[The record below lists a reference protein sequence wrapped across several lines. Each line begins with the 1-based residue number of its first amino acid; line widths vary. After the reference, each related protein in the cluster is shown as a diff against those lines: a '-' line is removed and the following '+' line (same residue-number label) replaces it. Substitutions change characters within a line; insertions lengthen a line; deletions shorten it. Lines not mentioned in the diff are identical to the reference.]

1 MDKAYQDKHNNA
13 LDMLQDYKSYLEKQ
27 VQNLKKLDEQSE
39 FMKSWNEN
47 TIKDRLEE
55 IAVID
60 KILKSLIRFQAQKH
74 GCSDT
79 LEPQNCDPSYPDF
92 CIPSPPPDLDCGDIT
107 HKNFEVLQ
115 PDPHRF
121 DGDYDGIGCES

>member
-27 VQNLKKLDEQSE
+27 VQNLQKLDQQSE

-60 KILKSLIRFQAQKH
+60 KILKSLIRF
-74 GCSDT
+74 
-79 LEPQNCDPSYPDF
+79 
-92 CIPSPPPDLDCGDIT
+92 
-107 HKNFEVLQ
+107 
-115 PDPHRF
+115 
-121 DGDYDGIGCES
+121 